1 MLDRV
6 PQPGCYSKS
15 PQRSPVTSPTV
26 SVVMATYNRSN
37 LLPLVIHT
45 VLWQTFTD
53 WELLVIGDACT
64 DDTEA
69 VVKSIGDPRIHF
81 FNLPVNCGDQSG
93 PNNEGMRR

>member
-1 MLDRV
+1 
-6 PQPGCYSKS
+6 
-15 PQRSPVTSPTV
+15 
-26 SVVMATYNRSN
+26 MATYNRSN

-69 VVKSIGDPRIHF
+69 VVNSIGDPRIHF
-81 FNLPVNCGDQSG
+81 FNLPDNCGDQSG
-93 PNNEGMRR
+93 PNNEGMRRARGKFVAFLNHDDFWMPEHLANAVARLD